1 MTPHPHNPDA
11 CIDHVLNALRTAE
24 APTGLEARIAARIAQ
39 AAEARTVTTSHF
51 AVILNAVKDPRIS
64 LAKARLY
71 TVAAALTVLLTLTTL
86 TLLHH
91 RTPPAAAQSKPIPIK
106 PYTPAQPATLTQAP
120 ALANTHA
127 PQGFSLGSHSVLANT
142 QVPQGFSLGSPIPPK
157 NSGVLTPSP
166 ADPDAIAL
174 AETLAPSRPAPPTP
188 LTQQEL
194 LMLAVLHSGNQ
205 EGIAALDPAKRD
217 ALLAQNELA
226 FNNFFAPPPP
236 PPPPPPPTPKTG
248 AKE

>member
-11 CIDHVLNALRTAE
+11 CIDHVLNALRTTE
-24 APTGLEARIAARIAQ
+24 APTGLEARIASRIAQ
-39 AAEARTVTTSHF
+39 ATEARTVTTSHF

-120 ALANTHA
+120 ALINTHA
-127 PQGFSLGSHSVLANT
+127 
-142 QVPQGFSLGSPIPPK
+142 PQGFSLGSPIPPK

-174 AETLAPSRPAPPTP
+174 AETLAPSRPSPPTP

-205 EGIAALDPAKRD
+205 EGIAALNPAKRD

-226 FNNFFAPPPP
+226 FNKFLRTTTATA
-236 PPPPPPPTPKTG
+236 PTPNTNHRS
-248 AKE
+248 

>member
-11 CIDHVLNALRTAE
+11 CIDHVLNALRTTE
-24 APTGLEARIAARIAQ
+24 APTGLEARIASRIAQ
-39 AAEARTVTTSHF
+39 ATEARTVTTSHF

-120 ALANTHA
+120 ALINTHA
-127 PQGFSLGSHSVLANT
+127 
-142 QVPQGFSLGSPIPPK
+142 PQGFSLGSPIPPK

-174 AETLAPSRPAPPTP
+174 AETLAPSRPSPPTP

-205 EGIAALDPAKRD
+205 EGIAALNPAKRD

-236 PPPPPPPTPKTG
+236 PPPPPTPTTG